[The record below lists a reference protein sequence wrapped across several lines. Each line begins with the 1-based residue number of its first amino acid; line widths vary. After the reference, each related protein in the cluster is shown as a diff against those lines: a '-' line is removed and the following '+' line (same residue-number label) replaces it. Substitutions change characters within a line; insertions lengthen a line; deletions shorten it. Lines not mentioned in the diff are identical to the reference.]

1 MIPIRDANPT
11 QRMAWVTLGL
21 IALNVVAFVVWQQ
34 LPVTGADPS
43 RAQLKVIVC
52 HGAIPFEVSH
62 LQPLPD
68 VAQACGGK
76 SVVLSIF
83 TSMFLHANLL
93 HIGGNMLF
101 LWVFGN
107 NVEDRMGRPVF
118 LLFYLAAGVVAALA
132 QVVISPDSQVP
143 LIGASGAIAGT
154 LGAYIVLYPRA
165 RVLTAVIFFFITLVE
180 IPAVVVLGLWFVLQA
195 FSGIGQL
202 GTDVSGGVAFF
213 AHIGGFVF
221 GALIALLY
229 RSRRPEPYQDPGYG
243 C

>member
-1 MIPIRDANPT
+1 VIPLRDANPT
-11 QRMAWVTLGL
+11 ERRAWVTLGL
-21 IALNVVAFVVWQQ
+21 IALNAVAFAVWQG
-34 LPVTGADPS
+34 LPITGDLS
-43 RAQLKVIVC
+43 QAQARVVVC

-62 LQPLPD
+62 LRPLPQ
-68 VAQACGGK
+68 VVQVCGGK

-132 QVVISPDSQVP
+132 QVLISPDSRVP

-165 RVLTAVIFFFITLVE
+165 RVLTAILFFFITLVE
-180 IPAVVVLGLWFVLQA
+180 IPAVIVLGLWFVLQF

-202 GTDVSGGVAFF
+202 GTSVSGGVAFF

-221 GALIALLY
+221 GGLVALLY
-229 RSRRPEPYQDPGYG
+229 RARGGEPYRGPGLGY
-243 C
+243 